1 MHLLSDSCNLINL
14 NSRIGSKKVIVRNS
28 KLSVQCLKK
37 AYELGFI
44 SGFTVVNEK
53 KIKVF
58 LKYRNLEPSLRNI
71 CTISVPSRSAFL
83 KKKKI
88 QNSAK
93 NNANGFLIMS
103 TDVGIISDIECVYFS
118 KGGKILV
125 DIN

>member
-28 KLSVQCLKK
+28 KLSVQCLRK

-44 SGFTVVNEK
+44 SGFTVVNK
-53 KIKVF
+53 KKVKVF
-58 LKYRNLEPSLRNI
+58 LKYRNLEPSLRNMS
-71 CTISVPSRSAFL
+71 TISVPSRSAFL
-83 KKKKI
+83 KKKRI
-88 QNSAK
+88 QNNAK
-93 NNANGFLIMS
+93 NSANGFLIMS

>member
-44 SGFTVVNEK
+44 SGFTVVSEK

-58 LKYRNLEPSLRNI
+58 LKYRNLEPSLRNMS
-71 CTISVPSRSAFL
+71 TISVPSRSSFL
-83 KKKKI
+83 KKKK
-88 QNSAK
+88 NSK
-93 NNANGFLIMS
+93 
-103 TDVGIISDIECVYFS
+103 
-118 KGGKILV
+118 
-125 DIN
+125 

>member
-44 SGFTVVNEK
+44 SGFTVVSEK

-58 LKYRNLEPSLRNI
+58 LKYRNLEPSLRNMS
-71 CTISVPSRSAFL
+71 TISVPSRSSFL
-83 KKKKI
+83 KKKRI
-88 QNSAK
+88 QNNAK
-93 NNANGFLIMS
+93 SNTNGFLIMS